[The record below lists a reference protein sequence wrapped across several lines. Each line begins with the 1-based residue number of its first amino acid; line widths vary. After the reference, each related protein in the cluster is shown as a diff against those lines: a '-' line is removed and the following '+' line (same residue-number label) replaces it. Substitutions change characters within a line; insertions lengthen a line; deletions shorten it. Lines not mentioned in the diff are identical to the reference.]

1 MTTTTTPRSP
11 VTAPRVPAG
20 VREGGQWTTTERSES
35 DVQLTADPTRALRER
50 HEQLAAA
57 GYVPAVALAA
67 RQDPRTTAGI
77 DAWWGDHF
85 ASAEYR
91 AGDGGYPQMP
101 DDYGTTGDGNAL
113 SGARRTR
120 RMRYSG
126 GGVEL
131 RMPAAAVVRRFAA
144 ETEHKTFDVPVT
156 AEITEGESV
165 RQVAGWVRIVPRP
178 AGGFSVA
185 PVGLSGDTGTRL
197 AESVSA
203 VLEARRPSLAL
214 RQVGDLLA
222 RRRERE
228 AGQGAALRPVDSS
241 WVEAV
246 GYDEANGIMA
256 MATQAGGLYGHQVS
270 RTRFEQVVSDASPG
284 AQFNRIIKGNARAE
298 VRRCEDGCG
307 RFYSAAKAHT
317 CPVTPSAPSTER
329 IDQNAAARAAAAA
342 VTAPPVAKAPAPAPG
357 AHTPAGTVI
366 ARDVEE
372 WQDRHLRRRESALG
386 RFGPA
391 GYTKAITP
399 ALSQF
404 TTSTYVPSL
413 YRSFRIGDQV
423 TQLHNGDSDVMR
435 FEGLHGK
442 KAMEVGRALTA
453 RQRAMRHGGAPTT
466 GAALLASARHPGKV
480 EAFGYMVAPSREDER
495 LSVGGVLLFDDAPD
509 EQAAIAAAAEY
520 GLDAVTEP
528 ARVQRVEVPWRPGE
542 KAWRLA
548 W

>member
-1 MTTTTTPRSP
+1 MTTSTTPRTP

-20 VREGGQWTTTERSES
+20 VTTGGQWTTTERDES
-35 DVQLTADPTRALRER
+35 AVQLTADPTRALRER
-50 HEQLAAA
+50 HEQLAAQ
-57 GYVPAVALAA
+57 GFVPAVALAA

-91 AGDGGYPQMP
+91 AGEGGYPQMP
-101 DDYGTTGDGNAL
+101 DDYGTSGDGNAL

-131 RMPAAAVVRRFAA
+131 RMPAAAVVRRYAD
-144 ETEHKTFDVPVT
+144 ELDGKTFDVPVT
-156 AEITEGESV
+156 AELTEGEST
-165 RQVAGWVRIVPRP
+165 RQVAGWVRVVPRP
-178 AGGFSVA
+178 AGGYSVA
-185 PVGLSGDTGTRL
+185 PVCLDGDTGVRL

-203 VLEARRPSLAL
+203 VLEARRPSMAL
-214 RQVGDLLA
+214 RQIGDLLE

-246 GYDEANGIMA
+246 GYDETNGIMA
-256 MATQAGGLYGHQVS
+256 MQTQTGALYGHQVS

-284 AQFNRIIKGNARAE
+284 AQFNRIIKGNTRAA
-298 VRRCEDGCG
+298 VSRCESGCG
-307 RFYSAAKAHT
+307 RFYSATKSHS

-329 IDQNAAARAAAAA
+329 IAQNAAARAAAAA
-342 VTAPPVAKAPAPAPG
+342 VTAPVAPRAPAPAPG
-357 AHTPAGTVI
+357 AHVPAGTVI

-372 WQDRHLRRRESALG
+372 WQERHLRRRDRPLG
-386 RFGPA
+386 VHGPA
-391 GYTKAITP
+391 GYTKAIAP
-399 ALSQF
+399 HLEQF
-404 TTSTYVPSL
+404 TTSTYVPNL
-413 YRSFRIGDQV
+413 YRSFTIGDQV

-435 FEGLHGK
+435 FEGLHGD
-442 KAMEVGRALTA
+442 KAMAIGRTLTE
-453 RQRAMRHGGAPTT
+453 RQRALRHSGAPTT

-480 EAFGYMVAPSREDER
+480 EAAGYMVAPSREDER
-495 LSVGGVLLFDDAPD
+495 LAVNAVLLYDDAPD
-509 EQAAIAAAAEY
+509 EKSAVEAASRY
-520 GLDAVTEP
+520 GLDAEVEP
-528 ARVQRVEVPWRPGE
+528 MRVDRVEVPWRPGE